1 MLILGRRE
9 GESIY
14 IHVDGM
20 EPIRIELNRVTGWGQ
35 ARIGIDAPGHI
46 QILRGELLPNQQS
59 VKTD

>member
-20 EPIRIELNRVTGWGQ
+20 EPIRIELNRVTGWNQ
-35 ARIGIDAPGHI
+35 ARIGIDAPSDV
-46 QILRGELLPNQQS
+46 LVVREEL
-59 VKTD
+59 VRIKET

>member
-20 EPIRIELNRVTGWGQ
+20 ELIRIELNRITDWGQ
-35 ARIGIDAPGHI
+35 ARIGIDAPIHVDI
-46 QILRGELLPNQQS
+46 VREELLIDRQAGES
-59 VKTD
+59 A